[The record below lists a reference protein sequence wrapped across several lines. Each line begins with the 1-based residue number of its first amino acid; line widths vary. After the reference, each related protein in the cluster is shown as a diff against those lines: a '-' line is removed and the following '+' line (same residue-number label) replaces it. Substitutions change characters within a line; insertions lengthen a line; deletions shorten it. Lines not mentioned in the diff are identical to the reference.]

1 MIVGDHQIIQYT
13 LHTVLC
19 IYRKFRPGGIID
31 ILPLAP
37 EDVLP
42 VDLVLL
48 PDGAVQRVPV
58 LDVEP
63 EVDVAVLVVV
73 VVEDT
78 VRLPGLPP
86 ECLQS
91 AVTHRAGNEGPRSFH
106 SAQRKTLLATCALSL
121 LKTSLLRSDTNLE
134 VDPRVVN
141 DPVIVDVEQHEAV
154 CC

>member
-91 AVTHRAGNEGPRSFH
+91 AVRARAENESSRSSH
-106 SAQRKTLLATCALSL
+106 SAQRKILEATCALS
-121 LKTSLLRSDTNLE
+121 
-134 VDPRVVN
+134 
-141 DPVIVDVEQHEAV
+141 
-154 CC
+154 

>member
-1 MIVGDHQIIQYT
+1 MGDNQITLYT
-13 LHTVLC
+13 IHTKYVS
-19 IYRKFRPGGIID
+19 IDRHFRPGGIID

-63 EVDVAVLVVV
+63 EVDVEVLVVV
-73 VVEDT
+73 VVEDA

-91 AVTHRAGNEGPRSFH
+91 AVTARAGNEGPRCFH
-106 SAQRKTLLATCALSL
+106 GAQRKTLL
-121 LKTSLLRSDTNLE
+121 
-134 VDPRVVN
+134 VV
-141 DPVIVDVEQHEAV
+141 PSS
-154 CC
+154 C